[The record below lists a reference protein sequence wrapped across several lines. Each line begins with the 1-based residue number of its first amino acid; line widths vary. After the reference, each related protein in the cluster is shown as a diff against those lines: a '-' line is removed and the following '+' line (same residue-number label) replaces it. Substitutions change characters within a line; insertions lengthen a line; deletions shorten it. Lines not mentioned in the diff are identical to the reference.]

1 MPRAY
6 LGTPPGLPGADGD
19 SGHPH
24 QALGPSREQSA
35 GLGPG
40 RWTRWPEGMV
50 HLEVSRLC
58 VGHPLETS
66 FHPGS
71 PAQSPL
77 PCSGSR
83 AFSTHDTWSEPSM

>member
-6 LGTPPGLPGADGD
+6 LGTPPGLPGADGG
-19 SGHPH
+19 SGQPH
-24 QALGPSREQSA
+24 QALAPE
-35 GLGPG
+35 G

-58 VGHPLETS
+58 GGHPLETS

-77 PCSGSR
+77 PWSGSR